1 MSETNDTPENPVFD
15 PNEALTDAAVQP
27 TTEQS
32 ADVSASTEQT
42 PTETPQAAVE
52 QQPAAP
58 VEPETP
64 AKMPNAIVNDD
75 WSTPKV
81 ADGKFAYTFSLP
93 SIGLGPF
100 NKKINEIKGLEL
112 DPNAVGLKTWRK
124 VNEEAID
131 YYTAGALYQNRFTDE
146 GSRFS
151 QGVETKE
158 GELKTISQLKFKQ
171 TDGELNGELAVLK
184 VSKMLGLGDVLSV
197 PLPHSGIWV
206 TIKPP
211 TEKDLIDF
219 YNSIFKEKVALGRST
234 FGLTLTNFSVY
245 VNRKLFDFILKHVH
259 SVNYQGLNKN
269 ELDNYILIH
278 DFPILAWGFAAT
290 IYPNGFDYQR
300 ACIDDVEQCSYVAK
314 AVLNMLKLLWVD
326 NPSLTEAQKIIMAEN
341 RPNKLTIEN
350 YRKYI
355 SEHVRVS
362 GTEFQLKPGIKFKLR
377 IPTFIEYT
385 TDGLSWI
392 NKINSAIDSFIV
404 EEGDEAEAK
413 TQLLDQYVRSSIL
426 CQFNHF
432 IDYIEIDENTI
443 TDRKSINEVLE
454 VFSAD
459 DDLRTEITNK
469 ILKFKADT
477 TIALVGIPDYKCPNC
492 GKPQNPDALNPRLS
506 SVIPLDS
513 MNLFFTLITLR
524 ISKIMEREV

>member
-1 MSETNDTPENPVFD
+1 MSEQTGNGEEGVFD
-15 PNEALTDAAVQP
+15 PNEGL
-27 TTEQS
+27 EQS
-32 ADVSASTEQT
+32 AAATEQVA
-42 PTETPQAAVE
+42 EA
-52 QQPAAP
+52 QPEAAP
-58 VEPETP
+58 VETPQVVAEEKPAAPEEP
-64 AKMPNAIVNDD
+64 PKKPNATVSEE

-81 ADGKFAYTFSLP
+81 ADSKFAYTFSLP
-93 SIGLGPF
+93 SIGLLPF
-100 NKKINEIKGLEL
+100 NMKINEFKNLEL
-112 DPNAVGLKTWRK
+112 DGNAVNLKAWRK
-124 VNEEAID
+124 ANEEAID
-131 YYTAGALYQNRFTDE
+131 FYTPGGLYQDRFFDE
-146 GSRFS
+146 KSRFG

-158 GELKTISQLKFKQ
+158 GELKSISQLKFKQ
-171 TDGELNGELAVLK
+171 QDGELNTELAVLK

-245 VNRKLFDFILKHVH
+245 VNRKLFDFIMKHVH
-259 SVNYQGLNKN
+259 SVNYQGINKN
-269 ELDNYILIH
+269 ELENYILIH

-300 ACIDDVEQCSYVAK
+300 ACVDDVEQCSYVAK

-326 NPSLTEAQKIIMAEN
+326 NSSLNEAQKIIMAEN
-341 RPNKLTIEN
+341 RPNKLSADS
-350 YRKYI
+350 YRKYL
-355 SEHVRVS
+355 SEHVRVAA
-362 GTEFQLKPGIKFKLR
+362 TEFQLKDGIKFKLR
-377 IPTFIEYT
+377 VPTFGEYT
-385 TDGLSWI
+385 ADGMSWI
-392 NKINSAIDSFIV
+392 NAINSAIDSFIV
-404 EEGDEAEAK
+404 EDGDEAEAK

-432 IDYIEIDENTI
+432 VDYIEIDENVI
-443 TDRKSINEVLE
+443 NDRKSINEVLK

-459 DDLRTEITNK
+459 DELRSEITNK

-492 GKPQNPDALNPRLS
+492 GKPQNPDAINPNLS
-506 SVIPLDS
+506 SVIPLDA

>member
-1 MSETNDTPENPVFD
+1 MTEPNNADDGLVFNPDEKIETVDTTQDTEEIVQATV
-15 PNEALTDAAVQP
+15 ETQLETDTSKSVQESI
-27 TTEQS
+27 TDQ
-32 ADVSASTEQT
+32 
-42 PTETPQAAVE
+42 
-52 QQPAAP
+52 P
-58 VEPETP
+58 VEPTLP
-64 AKMPNAIVNDD
+64 PKMPNATVTDE
-75 WSTPKV
+75 WSSTK
-81 ADGKFAYTFSLP
+81 ADSNKFAYMFSVP
-93 SIGLGPF
+93 SIGLTHF
-100 NKKINEIKGLEL
+100 NKKINEFKNIDL
-112 DPNAVGLKTWRK
+112 DVNNAGLKAWKKT
-124 VNEEAID
+124 NEEAID
-131 YYTAGALYQNRFTDE
+131 FYTPGGLYQDRFYDE
-146 GSRFS
+146 KSKFE
-151 QGVETKE
+151 QGVASKE
-158 GELKTISQLKFKQ
+158 GDLKTISQLKFKQ
-171 TDGELNGELAVLK
+171 TDGPLNAELAVLK
-184 VSKMLGLGDVLSV
+184 VSKMLGLGDVLSI

-219 YNSIFKEKVALGRST
+219 YNSIFKEKITLGRST

-245 VNRKLFDFILKHVH
+245 VNRKLFDFIMKHVH
-259 SVNYQGLNKN
+259 SVNYQGINKS

-300 ACIDDVEQCSYVAK
+300 ACVDDVEQCSYVAK

-326 NPSLTEAQKIIMAEN
+326 NASLTDAQKIIMAEN
-341 RPNKLTIEN
+341 RPNKLSIEN

-355 SEHVRVS
+355 IEHVRVT
-362 GTEFQLKPGIKFKLR
+362 GTEFTIKENIKFKLR
-377 IPTFIEYT
+377 IPTFAEYT
-385 TDGLSWI
+385 TDGLSWV
-392 NKINSAIDSFIV
+392 NTINSAIDSFIV
-404 EEGDEAEAK
+404 EEGNEVEAK

-432 IDYIEIDENTI
+432 IDYIEIDENVVNDRTSI
-443 TDRKSINEVLE
+443 TEVLK

-459 DDLRTEITNK
+459 DELRSEIINK

-492 GKPQNPDALNPRLS
+492 GKPQNPSALNPHLT
-506 SVIPLDS
+506 SVIPLDV

>member
-1 MSETNDTPENPVFD
+1 MNENDGNNDSYVFKTEEEFEITSEDKTTQEVVNPVVE
-15 PNEALTDAAVQP
+15 PQ
-27 TTEQS
+27 TEQP
-32 ADVSASTEQT
+32 STPVIQESVIEQLKESEVN
-42 PTETPQAAVE
+42 P
-52 QQPAAP
+52 
-58 VEPETP
+58 
-64 AKMPNAIVNDD
+64 KSPNAIVSDK
-75 WSTPKV
+75 WSTPKLT
-81 ADGKFAYTFSLP
+81 DGKFTYTFSLP
-93 SIGLGPF
+93 SIGLLPF
-100 NKKINEIKGLEL
+100 NMKINEFKNLEL
-112 DPNAVGLKTWRK
+112 DGNAVDLKAWRK
-124 VNEEAID
+124 TNEEAID
-131 YYTAGALYQNRFTDE
+131 MYTPGGLYQDRFYDE
-146 GSRFS
+146 KSKFG
-151 QGVETKE
+151 QGVSTKE

-171 TDGELNGELAVLK
+171 TDGELNTELAVLK

-219 YNSIFKEKVALGRST
+219 YNSIFKEKITLGRST

-245 VNRKLFDFILKHVH
+245 VNRKLFDFIMKHVH
-259 SVNYQGLNKN
+259 SVNYQGVNKN

-300 ACIDDVEQCSYVAK
+300 ACVDDVEQCSYVAK

-326 NPSLTEAQKIIMAEN
+326 NSSLTEAQKIIMSEN
-341 RPNKLTIEN
+341 RPNKLGIDS

-355 SEHVRVS
+355 TEHVRVT
-362 GTEFQLKPGIKFKLR
+362 GTEFNLKEGIKFKLR
-377 IPTFIEYT
+377 VPTFAEYT
-385 TDGLSWI
+385 SDGMSWI
-392 NKINSAIDSFIV
+392 NTINSAIEAFIV

-432 IDYIEIDENTI
+432 IDYIEIDENVI
-443 TDRKSINEVLE
+443 NDRKSINEVLK

-459 DDLRTEITNK
+459 DELRSEITNK
-469 ILKFKADT
+469 ILKFKSDT
-477 TIALVGIPDYKCPNC
+477 TIALIGIPDYKCPNC
-492 GKPQNPDALNPRLS
+492 GKPQNPDALNPNLT
-506 SVIPLDS
+506 SVIPLDA